1 MNVGYI
7 RCCGGSLLAAP
18 SKLFIL
24 NLGYTRCCEQPAR
37 SAFQAFHRESWVCS
51 LLRAACPQRLLMC
64 SLFIANLGYTH
75 CCGLPARSAFQAFH
89 RESWVHSLLRAAC
102 PQSLPSFSSRI
113 LGTLAASG
121 CFHRESWA
129 HSLLRGGLPGGY
141 TLYCWLP
148 SRATAW
154 RLPPELTAPTLFVNF
169 GCPRCCGQVPC
180 PRPRSR
186 ILGAHC
192 CGQPRAAFQSR
203 ILGTL
208 ASFIQ

>member
-1 MNVGYI
+1 MLVAAG
-7 RCCGGSLLAAP
+7 CLPAAP
-18 SKLFIL
+18 F
-24 NLGYTRCCEQPAR
+24 NVFT
-37 SAFQAFHRESWVCS
+37 FHCESWIHS
-51 LLRAACPQRLLMC
+51 LLRAACPQR
-64 SLFIANLGYTH
+64 
-75 CCGLPARSAFQAFH
+75 
-89 RESWVHSLLRAAC
+89 
-102 PQSLPSFSSRI
+102 LPSFSSRI
-113 LGTLAASG
+113 LGTLAAAGSLPAEPSKLFIANLG
-121 CFHRESWA
+121 YTRCFG
-129 HSLLRGGLPGGY
+129 LLSSRILGTLVAAGSLPGGY